1 MCKSSRGAY
10 SSRGMSDQTVMSVFQ
25 IPRARHA
32 TKASHEHLKNATPF
46 LGEQDRVGRRFQY
59 KNRLAT
65 AKVGMHGT

>member
-1 MCKSSRGAY
+1 
-10 SSRGMSDQTVMSVFQ
+10 MSDQTVMSVFQ

-59 KNRLAT
+59 KNMLAT